1 MKDLAIAETFYSA
14 SKAHIAQSLLEE
26 EGIESMILDE
36 TAAQVQGFTIGL
48 GGIRLMVKEEDLA
61 QAQELIAKMEL

>member
-14 SKAHIAQSLLEE
+14 SKAHIAQALLEE

-48 GGIRLMVKEEDLA
+48 GA
-61 QAQELIAKMEL
+61 SA